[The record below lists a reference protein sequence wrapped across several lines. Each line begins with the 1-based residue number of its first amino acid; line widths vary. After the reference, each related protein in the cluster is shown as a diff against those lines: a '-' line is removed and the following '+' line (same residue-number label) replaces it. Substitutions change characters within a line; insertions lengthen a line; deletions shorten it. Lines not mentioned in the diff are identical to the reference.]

1 MREESVIEPKM
12 FEDIAQKLGSVLP
25 EGLKSIQDDV
35 EKNFKTIL
43 QNSFAKMDLVT
54 REEFEVQ
61 TQVLARSREKL
72 DKMEKQIEQMEA
84 ALNQE
89 NNK

>member
-1 MREESVIEPKM
+1 M

-25 EGLKSIQDDV
+25 EGIKSIQEDV
-35 EKNFKTIL
+35 EKNFKTVL

-54 REEFEVQ
+54 REEFDVQ

-72 DKMEKQIEQMEA
+72 DKMEKQIAQLEA
-84 ALNQE
+84 TLNQ
-89 NNK
+89 K

>member
-1 MREESVIEPKM
+1 MLDPKM

-25 EGLKSIQDDV
+25 EGVKSIQEDM
-35 EKNFKTIL
+35 EKNFKTVL

-54 REEFEVQ
+54 REEFDVQ

-72 DKMEKQIEQMEA
+72 DKMEKQIQALEA
-84 ALNQE
+84 TLKQ
-89 NNK
+89 K

>member
-1 MREESVIEPKM
+1 M

-25 EGLKSIQDDV
+25 EGLQSIQKDV
-35 EKNFKTIL
+35 EKNFKTVL

-54 REEFEVQ
+54 REEFDVQ

-72 DKMEKQIEQMEA
+72 DKMEKQIAELEA
-84 ALNQE
+84 ALN
-89 NNK
+89 NK

>member
-1 MREESVIEPKM
+1 MIEPKM